1 MQRLMQR
8 KSSYSTRRF
17 LGCEIAKA
25 VGVSLQYI
33 FSCETSDIDLDSED
47 PLFYPKVK
55 SPINYIRQG
64 ANSED
69 LIRSA
74 PRAWELL
81 VGRGG
86 EIKKL
91 SDRRGYKILWDI
103 YARFSLINKYHVAIS

>member
-1 MQRLMQR
+1 MH
-8 KSSYSTRRF
+8 
-17 LGCEIAKA
+17 
-25 VGVSLQYI
+25 I

-47 PLFYPKVK
+47 PLFYPKGK
-55 SPINYIRQG
+55 SPTNYIRQG

-81 VGRGG
+81 VGRDG

-91 SDRRGYKILWDI
+91 SDTRGYKILWNV
-103 YARFSLINKYHVAIS
+103 YTRFSLINKHHVAIS